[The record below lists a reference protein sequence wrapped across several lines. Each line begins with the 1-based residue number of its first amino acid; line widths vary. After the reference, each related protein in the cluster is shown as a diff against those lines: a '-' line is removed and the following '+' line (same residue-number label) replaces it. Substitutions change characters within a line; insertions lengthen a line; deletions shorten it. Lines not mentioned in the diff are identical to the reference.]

1 MLVHIE
7 PVGFRNIKKLHRCR
21 EGRKKDHPDFNKP
34 VRGALHILL
43 ADRLIAHTGDAM

>member
-7 PVGFRNIKKLHRCR
+7 PVGFGNIGEFHRCR

-34 VRGALHILL
+34 VRNALHILL
-43 ADRLIAHTGDAM
+43 AHCLMAHTGNSM